1 MLVLLLVLQRFGR
14 RQWGY
19 IPELATEDHHVLLH
33 PVNADG
39 TLSEGKVAI
48 NFDPNDKVHSA
59 WALLGRATT
68 VIGANK
74 VKEGSGGTAEEDYT
88 RELAHVRTEEDIAGD
103 SRRRD
108 VEDPRRSQE
117 GSGNDNGSF
126 PNDHCTGLGTTR
138 IKYSIGVSDD
148 KLTEDW
154 VKFYQA
160 RDKYR
165 GACATILESRNLVLK
180 VSWPETSR
188 IAEWKTITHART
200 LGENDKFI
208 KDHIPEV
215 KSGRDLGHYSTN
227 RIRCFLGFQRPGDAN
242 PGTRTLR
249 LIVMD
254 RLWPIHDLDGEQFW
268 KAFWECVLCMCF
280 M

>member
-48 NFDPNDKVHSA
+48 NFDPDDKVHFA

-68 VIGANK
+68 VVGASK
-74 VKEGSGGTAEEDYT
+74 DGGGDSRIAEGVHSREPAPGGTEDGT
-88 RELAHVRTEEDIAGD
+88 VGD
-103 SRRRD
+103 SRRRG
-108 VEDPRRSQE
+108 VEDARRTQE
-117 GSGNDNGSF
+117 EPENGNRSLHD
-126 PNDHCTGLGTTR
+126 DHSTGLGTTK
-138 IKYSIGVSDD
+138 IKHSIGVSDD
-148 KLTEDW
+148 KLTEAW
-154 VKFYQA
+154 LKFYQE
-160 RDKYR
+160 RENYR
-165 GACATILESRNLVLK
+165 ETCAETLESHNLVLK

-188 IAEWKTITHART
+188 TAEWKTIKHARA

-215 KSGRDLGHYSTN
+215 KGGRDLGHYSTN
-227 RIRCFLGFQRPGDAN
+227 RIRCFLGFQRPDDAS